1 MTVANDP
8 TGRQADSRNWAS
20 IVVRALVVALV
31 ISAEVYLIIVTGDR
45 YNPSNH
51 FSYFTILS
59 NVFAAVLFAVS
70 LVRPVPDGVRGAA
83 VTFLLL
89 TGVVSNTLLLGA
101 DVQTP
106 AYANVVLHMVVPVLV
121 LVDWLIAPPRTR
133 LTMKHLVTWMV
144 IPVVYLVY
152 SLIRGA
158 LVDWYPYPFLDP
170 REQGYGMV
178 AVMSVVVAVAF
189 GACAALVIWSGNRL
203 QRRLRDAAGE
213 SVSEVSEPG

>member
-1 MTVANDP
+1 MTVASDP
-8 TGRQADSRNWAS
+8 TRGPGGARHWPST
-20 IVVRALVVALV
+20 VVRALVVTLV
-31 ISAEVYLIIVTGDR
+31 ISAEAYLIVVTGDR

-89 TGVVSNTLLLGA
+89 TGVVANTLLLGV

-106 AYANVVLHMVVPVLV
+106 AYASVVLHMVVPILV
-121 LVDWLIAPPRTR
+121 LVDWLITPPRTR
-133 LTMKHLVTWMV
+133 LTTKHLLAWMV
-144 IPVVYLVY
+144 IPVAYLVY
-152 SLIRGA
+152 SLVRGA

-178 AVMSVVVAVAF
+178 AVMSVVVAIAF

-203 QRRLRDAAGE
+203 RRRLRDSAGE
-213 SVSEVSEPG
+213 AARERPEPG

>member
-1 MTVANDP
+1 MTVANEP
-8 TGRQADSRNWAS
+8 TDRPGGWRSWVS
-20 IVVRALVVALV
+20 IGVRVLVVALV
-31 ISAEVYLIIVTGDR
+31 ISAEIYLIVVTGDL
-45 YNPSNH
+45 YVPANH

-89 TGVVSNTLLLGA
+89 TGVVANTLLLGVE
-101 DVQTP
+101 VQTP

-121 LVDWLIAPPRTR
+121 LVDWLVAPPRTR
-133 LTMKHLVTWMV
+133 LTTKHLLAWML
-144 IPVVYLVY
+144 IPIAYLVY
-152 SLIRGA
+152 SLVRGA

-178 AVMSVVVAVAF
+178 AVMSLVVAVAF

-203 QRRLRDAAGE
+203 QRRRRDSGGVSVPEVAG
-213 SVSEVSEPG
+213 PA

>member
-8 TGRQADSRNWAS
+8 TGRPGGARNWPS
-20 IVVRALVVALV
+20 TVVRALVVALV

-70 LVRPVPDGVRGAA
+70 LVRPIPDAVRGAA

-89 TGVVSNTLLLGA
+89 TGVVANTLLLNV

-106 AYANVVLHMVVPVLV
+106 AYANIVLHMVVPILV

-133 LTMKHLVTWMV
+133 LTTKHLVAWML
-144 IPVVYLVY
+144 IPIAYLVY